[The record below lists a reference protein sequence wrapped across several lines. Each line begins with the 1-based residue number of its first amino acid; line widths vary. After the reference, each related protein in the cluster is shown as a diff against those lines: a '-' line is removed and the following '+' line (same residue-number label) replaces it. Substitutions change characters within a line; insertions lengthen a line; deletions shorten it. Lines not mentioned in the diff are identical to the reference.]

1 MQIEVLI
8 RNITPIFSAA
18 PGSYYVSLN
27 GTINPPQGASRFPLT
42 RARTMTVV
50 AETGDGVAK
59 GVPLPIVPGNTMRN
73 LLRRTMLKDVI
84 EPALRDKSAQLS
96 IGAYA
101 TAYAGNS
108 SGNPDGVPSSFDEIV
123 TMRAHPFLGLF
134 GGGPRMLQGRLMV
147 DSLYPIHQF
156 SQRIIGSDYIN
167 DSIKGGITEIV
178 WTRRNDPI
186 LQLGSPDDAAVIEGG
201 AQAANDWITSLLA
214 TTKAKKG
221 KAAKQADEAAESSDD
236 NGRGLKAF
244 NAHEVVIAG
253 VKWLWRINV
262 DRPSEAQ
269 IGLILLALNKL
280 ANQRIAGGHA
290 KDYGRF
296 VIEDVILD
304 GESVWTP
311 SGVSGQ
317 ATEQFFDA
325 IAEALDGMTSSEFEQ
340 FAASAKE
347 A

>member
-1 MQIEVLI
+1 MQIEVVI

-18 PGSYYVSLN
+18 PGSNYVSLD
-27 GTINPPQGASRFPLT
+27 GTINPPMGASRFPLT

-50 AETGDGVAK
+50 ADSGDGVAK
-59 GVPLPIVPGNTMRN
+59 PVSLPIVPGNTMRN
-73 LLRRTMLKDVI
+73 LLRRCMLKEVI

-123 TMRAHPFLGLF
+123 TMRSHPFLGLF
-134 GGGPRMLQGRLMV
+134 GGGPRMLQGRLMI

-156 SQRIIGSDYIN
+156 SQRIIGSNYIN
-167 DSIKGGITEIV
+167 DSIKGSITEIV
-178 WTRRNDPI
+178 WTRRNDPV
-186 LQLGSPDDAAVIEGG
+186 LELGGTDDVAVIAGG
-201 AQAANDWITSLLA
+201 AQAANDWITNLLA
-214 TTKAKKG
+214 STKAKKG
-221 KAAKQADEAAESSDD
+221 KSAKQADDSADSSDD

-244 NAHEVVIAG
+244 NAHEVVIGG

-262 DRPSEAQ
+262 DRPSDAQ
-269 IGLILLALNKL
+269 VGLILLALNKL

-296 VIEDVILD
+296 VIEDVTLS

-317 ATEQFFDA
+317 STELYFDA
-325 IAEALDGMTSSEFEQ
+325 IAESLDSMTSSEFEQ

>member
-1 MQIEVLI
+1 MQIDILI

-18 PGSYYVSLN
+18 PGSNYISLD
-27 GTINPPQGASRFPLT
+27 GTINPPQGTSRFPLT
-42 RARTMTVV
+42 RVRTMNMV
-50 AETGDGVAK
+50 AETGDGVLKA
-59 GVPLPIVPGNTMRN
+59 VPLPVVPGNTMRN

-84 EPALRDKSAQLS
+84 EPALCEKASQLS

-156 SQRIIGSDYIN
+156 SQRIIGTDYIN
-167 DSIKGGITEIV
+167 DSIKGSITEIV
-178 WTRRNDPI
+178 WTRRNDPV
-186 LQLGSPDDAAVIEGG
+186 LQLGGADDAAVIDGG
-201 AQAANDWITSLLA
+201 SQAANDWITTLLA
-214 TTKAKKG
+214 STKAKKG
-221 KAAKQADEAAESSDD
+221 KAGKQDEEAPESGDES
-236 NGRGLKAF
+236 GRGLKAF
-244 NAHEVVIAG
+244 NAHEVVIGG

-262 DRPSEAQ
+262 DRPTEAQ
-269 IGLILLALNKL
+269 VGLILLALNKL

-304 GESVWTP
+304 GESVWAQ
-311 SGVSGQ
+311 SGVTGQ
-317 ATEQFFDA
+317 ASEPFFDA
-325 IAEALDGMTSSEFEQ
+325 IAEALDSMTSAEFER
-340 FAASAKE
+340 FAASSKE